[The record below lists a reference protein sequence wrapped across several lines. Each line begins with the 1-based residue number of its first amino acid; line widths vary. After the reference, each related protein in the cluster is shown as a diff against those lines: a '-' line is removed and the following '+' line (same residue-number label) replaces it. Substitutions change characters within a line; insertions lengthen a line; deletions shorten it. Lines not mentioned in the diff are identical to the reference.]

1 MKIQHVLVLS
11 QILSNLQRSV
21 TRELSQTEAL
31 YLTILC
37 GTFSVNL
44 PCAAQNWSRL
54 PASMTSCSEEFD
66 SVGEEL
72 SLLQNLPAPSSL
84 PFTILWFHIRRKQR
98 MAVVNALSQWH
109 LETSVSP
116 PPSPFVAAPLCRRHS
131 LFSYSSLEAVP
142 IPLIVSSTP
151 HHIFSVLP
159 YSVWTEEDRTVHGV
173 HYTSECVFTIKYQ
186 FSVLSTLTLG
196 FFFHTIGDP
205 WVVIFLQLFTIS
217 LIFHSQVAL
226 SPSRSHLNST
236 CVPMQY
242 LTLIHTST
250 SLPSCSLLRHPPGA
264 PCSWPHLFQNKASLA
279 VLIIS
284 LLQLYSWMGN
294 KKVQKERWFSTIWS
308 LTGKHSAPRSFS
320 AHPLLCFPMSGG
332 LNPSQLD
339 LAQIPLLLLMT
350 WEHESQSFRSSSQ
363 FPVRSKMCRLK
374 VNFFYS
380 ASWPALK

>member
-44 PCAAQNWSRL
+44 PCAAPNWSRL

-72 SLLQNLPAPSSL
+72 SPLQNLPAPSSL

-196 FFFHTIGDP
+196 G
-205 WVVIFLQLFTIS
+205 FLLLVT
-217 LIFHSQVAL
+217 LGL
-226 SPSRSHLNST
+226 SF
-236 CVPMQY
+236 
-242 LTLIHTST
+242 
-250 SLPSCSLLRHPPGA
+250 SCSYLP
-264 PCSWPHLFQNKASLA
+264 
-279 VLIIS
+279 
-284 LLQLYSWMGN
+284 
-294 KKVQKERWFSTIWS
+294 
-308 LTGKHSAPRSFS
+308 
-320 AHPLLCFPMSGG
+320 
-332 LNPSQLD
+332 
-339 LAQIPLLLLMT
+339 
-350 WEHESQSFRSSSQ
+350 
-363 FPVRSKMCRLK
+363 
-374 VNFFYS
+374 
-380 ASWPALK
+380 